1 MILKLDDDHGRALD
15 VDAPLA
21 RGAMEAAHDFF
32 ELSLDHLCVAGLDGF
47 FRQVNPSWT
56 RSLGWTAE
64 ELMSSPTIAFVHP
77 DDVEMTLAGRERL
90 RLGSSRKR
98 SSTATP
104 ARTERIAGWSGGPS
118 RAPSMGWSTPARA
131 TSPIESRPSSSW
143 SRLGRP
149 CSTPMPVTSCAP

>member
-90 RLGSSRKR
+90 RLGSSLEALVNRYACKDGTYRWLEWR
-98 SSTATP
+98 SF
-104 ARTERIAGWSGGPS
+104 ARTEHGLVYACARDVTDRKLAEQQLVEA
-118 RAPSMGWSTPARA
+118 RAPLLHSDARD
-131 TSPIESRPSSSW
+131 
-143 SRLGRP
+143 
-149 CSTPMPVTSCAP
+149 